1 MVHLIEV
8 FRRKQK
14 LYLVRV
20 MCWWLCV
27 SHSRCSVMPH
37 IPNTTTT
44 TTTHCQVFEFVERT
58 VLEDLEKNSYGLDP
72 LAVKKHMYQLVKSIE
87 FCHAHNVIHRDIK
100 PENLLVSKNGVLK
113 LCDFGFARTLAGN
126 GAKYTGE
133 LGRAAK
139 VGSAL
144 QLIDTTTYNR
154 LRVHALVP
162 LTGAAH
168 RRPGTSPFDYLPF
181 AAMVGCSQ
189 HPPHACAVVWQA
201 RRPVGNRLHVGRI
214 SNRVPALP
222 WRVRH

>member
-1 MVHLIEV
+1 MLVV
-8 FRRKQK
+8 
-14 LYLVRV
+14 VRV
-20 MCWWLCV
+20 PLALLCCA
-27 SHSRCSVMPH
+27 SHPKHHQPQPH
-37 IPNTTTT
+37 
-44 TTTHCQVFEFVERT
+44 THCQVFEFVERT

-133 LGRAAK
+133 RGHAAN

-144 QLIDTTTYNR
+144 LLIDTTPHNR

-168 RRPGTSPFDYLPF
+168 RRPGTSSLANPAPICCYGWLLTT
-181 AAMVGCSQ
+181 
-189 HPPHACAVVWQA
+189 PPHACAVVWQA
-201 RRPVGNRLHVGRI
+201 RRPVGNRLHVGRT
-214 SNRVPALP
+214 SNWVPALP